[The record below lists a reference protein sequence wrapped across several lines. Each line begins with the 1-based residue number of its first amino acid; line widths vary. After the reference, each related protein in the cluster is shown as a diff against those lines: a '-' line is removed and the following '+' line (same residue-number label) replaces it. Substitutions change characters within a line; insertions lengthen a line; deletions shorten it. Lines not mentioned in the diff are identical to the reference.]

1 MKRKLISAV
10 ALILCAIM
18 FLFCGCK
25 SKKNGDDTTAPSE
38 SGASADVAIDE
49 STEPSSEE
57 TTEPEKKES
66 TPDAIK
72 KVTDS
77 TKKPGKVNTTTPS
90 VKKPEWKKAGK
101 YTCGKNLAAG
111 EYYVVPNSDNC
122 SLVLTDGEH
131 FDEDHIVDFP
141 ILPCGFF
148 VTMKDGYTM
157 EVKNGKFILASEV
170 DKMGATNG
178 KYKLGSYRVGVDIP
192 AGITT
197 LGSSEG
203 SFFTV
208 FSSSDYFDEDAPAI
222 IFDEDYP
229 VYFNLEKGQRV
240 LFMEDTSL
248 GVKIPGANSDGSYNS
263 GMYKVGKDIKPGK
276 YTLVPTDAKN
286 GYIVYYDLQYI
297 DFSVADSA
305 ENLSKDKVIELE
317 SGRYIEFAGLK
328 LVPYVEPAPGGEGTG
343 GEGTGGEGTGGE
355 GTGSEG
361 TGGTGT
367 GGEGA
372 GSEGTGGEGA
382 GSEGTGGAGTGSE
395 GAGNEGSG
403 SAGTGS
409 EGTGG
414 EGAGSEN
421 KS

>member
-10 ALILCAIM
+10 ALIMCAIM

-38 SGASADVAIDE
+38 SGAAVDAVTDE

-57 TTEPEKKES
+57 TTEPEKKEPAS
-66 TPDAIK
+66 DAVRR
-72 KVTDS
+72 VTDIS
-77 TKKPGKVNTTTPS
+77 RNPGQVNTTTPS
-90 VKKPEWKKAGK
+90 VRKPEWKKDGK

-122 SLVLTDGEH
+122 SLVLTDGKH
-131 FDEDHIVDFP
+131 FDKDDIVNFP

-148 VTMKDGYTM
+148 VTMKAGYTL

-178 KYKLGSYRVGVDIP
+178 KYKLGSYRVGVDLP

-208 FSSSDYFDEDAPAI
+208 FSSSDYFSEDTTAI
-222 IFDEDYP
+222 MFAEDYP
-229 VYFNLEKGQRV
+229 VYYNLEKGQRV
-240 LFMEDTSL
+240 MFMEDTSL

-276 YTLVPTDAKN
+276 YTLVPTNSEN
-286 GYIVYYDLQYI
+286 GYMVYYDL
-297 DFSVADSA
+297 
-305 ENLSKDKVIELE
+305 
-317 SGRYIEFAGLK
+317 RYIELSIKDYKENVKAGTVITLENGTYFRSSGLK
-328 LVPYVEPAPGGEGTG
+328 LVPYVEPGTTAAPETTTKAPETTTKTPETTTKTPDTTTTTAQGTP
-343 GEGTGGEGTGGE
+343 
-355 GTGSEG
+355 SE
-361 TGGTGT
+361 
-367 GGEGA
+367 
-372 GSEGTGGEGA
+372 S
-382 GSEGTGGAGTGSE
+382 
-395 GAGNEGSG
+395 
-403 SAGTGS
+403 
-409 EGTGG
+409 
-414 EGAGSEN
+414 
-421 KS
+421 

>member
-10 ALILCAIM
+10 ALIMCAIM

-38 SGASADVAIDE
+38 SGAAVDAVTDE

-57 TTEPEKKES
+57 TTEPEKKEPAS
-66 TPDAIK
+66 DAVRR
-72 KVTDS
+72 VTDIS
-77 TKKPGKVNTTTPS
+77 RNPGQVNTTTPS
-90 VKKPEWKKAGK
+90 VRKPEWKKAGK

-122 SLVLTDGEH
+122 SLVLTDGKH
-131 FDEDHIVDFP
+131 FDKDDIVNFP

-148 VTMKDGYTM
+148 VTMKAGYTL

-178 KYKLGSYRVGVDIP
+178 KYKLGSYRVGVDLP

-208 FSSSDYFDEDAPAI
+208 FSSSDYFSEDTTAI
-222 IFDEDYP
+222 MFAEDYP
-229 VYFNLEKGQRV
+229 VYYNLEKGQRV
-240 LFMEDTSL
+240 MFMEDTSL

-276 YTLVPTDAKN
+276 YTLVPTNSEN
-286 GYIVYYDLQYI
+286 GYMVYYDL
-297 DFSVADSA
+297 
-305 ENLSKDKVIELE
+305 
-317 SGRYIEFAGLK
+317 RYIELSIKDYKENVKAGTVITLENGTYFRSSGLK
-328 LVPYVEPAPGGEGTG
+328 LVPYVEPGTTAAPETTTEAPETTTKTPETTTKTPDTTTTTAQGTP
-343 GEGTGGEGTGGE
+343 
-355 GTGSEG
+355 SE
-361 TGGTGT
+361 
-367 GGEGA
+367 
-372 GSEGTGGEGA
+372 S
-382 GSEGTGGAGTGSE
+382 
-395 GAGNEGSG
+395 
-403 SAGTGS
+403 
-409 EGTGG
+409 
-414 EGAGSEN
+414 
-421 KS
+421 

>member
-10 ALILCAIM
+10 ALIMCAIM

-38 SGASADVAIDE
+38 SGAAVDAVTDE

-57 TTEPEKKES
+57 TTEPEKKE
-66 TPDAIK
+66 PAADAIK

-90 VKKPEWKKAGK
+90 VKKPEWKKDGK

-111 EYYVVPNSDNC
+111 EYYIKPDSKNC
-122 SLVLTDGEH
+122 SVILTDGKH
-131 FDEDHIVDFP
+131 FGKDEIVEFDV
-141 ILPCGFF
+141 LPFGLF
-148 VTMKDGYTM
+148 VTMKPGYTL
-157 EVKNGKFILASEV
+157 EVKNGKFIAASAVE
-170 DKMGATNG
+170 KMGGKNG
-178 KYKLGSYRVGVDIP
+178 VYEIGTYRVGIDIP
-192 AGITT
+192 AGEHLLGNADGVELMVLSTT
-197 LGSSEG
+197 
-203 SFFTV
+203 
-208 FSSSDYFDEDAPAI
+208 DYFDEDGGALTVFGPHPA
-222 IFDEDYP
+222 Y
-229 VYFNLEKGQRV
+229 VSLQKGQRV
-240 LFMEDTSL
+240 MFLDDTTL
-248 GVKIPGANSDGSYNS
+248 DIKAPAANSDGSFNP

-276 YTLVPTDAKN
+276 YKLVPTDAEN

-343 GEGTGGEGTGGE
+343 GEGTGGEGTG
-355 GTGSEG
+355 SEG
-361 TGGTGT
+361 TGGT
-367 GGEGA
+367 
-372 GSEGTGGEGA
+372 GTGGEGA